1 MCSEQVRF
9 AALRIARLE
18 GTSKRVNGAERVAAE
33 Y

>member
-1 MCSEQVRF
+1 MWSEQVRF

-18 GTSKRVNGAERVAAE
+18 DTSKRVNGAEQVAGE

>member
-18 GTSKRVNGAERVAAE
+18 GTRKRVNEAEQEAVE